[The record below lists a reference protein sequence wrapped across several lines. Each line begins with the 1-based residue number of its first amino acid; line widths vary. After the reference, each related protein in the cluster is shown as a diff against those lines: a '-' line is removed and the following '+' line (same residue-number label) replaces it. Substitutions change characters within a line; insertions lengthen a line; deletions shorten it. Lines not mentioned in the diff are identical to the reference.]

1 MFAWALKLQHI
12 TARVPLFQPALPALK
27 VEFELRSEFERE
39 REREKVFEFEMATRK
54 SKLVMARVIARALL
68 YER

>member
-39 REREKVFEFEMATRK
+39 REKVFEFEMATRK

>member
-39 REREKVFEFEMATRK
+39 RERESVRVRDGYTQIETGNGK
-54 SKLVMARVIARALL
+54 SDCASIVI
-68 YER
+68 